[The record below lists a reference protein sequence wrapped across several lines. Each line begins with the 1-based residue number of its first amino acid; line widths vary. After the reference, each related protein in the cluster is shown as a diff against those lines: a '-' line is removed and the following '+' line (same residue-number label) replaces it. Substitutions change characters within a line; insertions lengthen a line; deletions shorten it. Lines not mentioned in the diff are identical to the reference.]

1 MGVDMR
7 LYIGTLIAVLVFFGL
22 GVLVGI
28 GITREPTAQRLEKQI
43 RNLEERLTKEL
54 TRRDGR
60 IRQLE
65 TELTFAHQRLK
76 DTEQLLNAALP
87 SLVSN
92 RLIYRNVAI
101 ITCALGNDEA
111 VIKRLQG
118 TLQAAGA
125 TVPVRINLY
134 PEVLQSAD
142 AIVWQQVA
150 EQLKLVAS
158 GVNEEA
164 VRKATWQRLAM
175 LLRYG
180 DPQGQ
185 WQALAKVG
193 WAKLSG
199 DFQTPVGS
207 VVFIG
212 AFRQGRDEDQV
223 RTIDLP
229 LLRALKSV
237 GIRIVACE
245 TTMVTEGSVVPVYQ
259 LDDISTV
266 DHLDTPMGLLSV
278 IAVLTEQPDHYG
290 LKPHA
295 RRPFPPFNAVPSPPS
310 AKQPQPVQSQ
320 R

>member
-1 MGVDMR
+1 MGIDIR

-43 RNLEERLTKEL
+43 HRLEERLTKEL
-54 TRRDGR
+54 TRRDDR

-65 TELTFAHQRLK
+65 AELTSAHQRLQ
-76 DTEQLLNAALP
+76 DTEQLLNDALP

-92 RLIYRNVAI
+92 RLIYRNIAI
-101 ITCALGNDEA
+101 ITCALGSDGG

-118 TLQAAGA
+118 VLQAAGA
-125 TVPVRINLY
+125 TVPVQIAFN
-134 PEVLQSAD
+134 PDAIQSAD
-142 AIVWQQVA
+142 ENTWRKTA
-150 EQLKLVAS
+150 EQLGLVVS
-158 GVNEEA
+158 GVSEEA
-164 VRKATWQRLAM
+164 VREATWKRIAL

-180 DPQGQ
+180 DLQKQ
-185 WQALAKVG
+185 WQVLAKVG

-199 DFQTPVGS
+199 NFQIPVGS
-207 VVFIG
+207 VIFIG

-245 TTMVTEGSVVPVYQ
+245 TNMVTEASVVPVYQ
-259 LDDISTV
+259 LDGISTV

-278 IAVLTEQPDHYG
+278 IAALTEQPDHYG
-290 LKPHA
+290 FKSHA
-295 RRPFPPFNAVPSPPS
+295 RRPFPSLPLPSI
-310 AKQPQPVQSQ
+310 AKQQPVQPQ